1 MIFAA
6 FLFLAQATPAPAV
19 RPPDPGMNIMVWMV
33 FAFVLVYFLTIRP
46 QHKRQKELQSQIAAI
61 KTGDKVITSGG
72 IHGLIANVKEKTFIL
87 KIADNVKIEVE
98 KSAVSGIV
106 KPSEPVEPKA

>member
-6 FLFLAQATPAPAV
+6 LLFLAQSTPAPV
-19 RPPDPGMNIMVWMV
+19 SRPPEGMNIMVWMT

-46 QHKRQKELQSQIAAI
+46 QQRRQKELQSQIASV

-87 KIADNVKIEVE
+87 KVADNVKIEIE

-106 KPSEPVEPKA
+106 KPSEPVETKA